1 LPCLAND
8 RTCKHAGSPL
18 SMTAA
23 TISRWDGAD
32 ASATTRPGP
41 HAGAEAALSRRR
53 SRPPQLA
60 LSAEA
65 VRVSH
70 QRRLALGCGRMRSS
84 VSVPSGL
91 TTAPLLS
98 DSSRTGAPR
107 IVTAVADEAR
117 VPRWRDRRRAAVV
130 RSSLTARFRFA
141 RSSRSR
147 SCWSSS
153 NSSGVPSGC
162 LLSGDSLAARCRRC
176 GRRHDVG
183 QACVGHRRGEPEGR
197 PRRFQSTGSVSESSS
212 GSEPSRYVRSQE

>member
-1 LPCLAND
+1 
-8 RTCKHAGSPL
+8 
-18 SMTAA
+18 
-23 TISRWDGAD
+23 
-32 ASATTRPGP
+32 
-41 HAGAEAALSRRR
+41 
-53 SRPPQLA
+53 
-60 LSAEA
+60 

-91 TTAPLLS
+91 TAAPLLS

-117 VPRWRDRRRAAVV
+117 VSAIEGPPP
-130 RSSLTARFRFA
+130 SSGSEVELDARFRFA
-141 RSSRSR
+141 RSSRSG
-147 SCWSSS
+147 SCWCSS
-153 NSSGVPSGC
+153 NSSAYPLDAC
-162 LLSGDSLAARCRRC
+162 CRAIPLAARCRRC

-183 QACVGHRRGEPEGR
+183 QACVGHRRAGPEGR